1 MIRRLFGRGARAL
14 EGRSKMRKLL
24 LASLLVL
31 LFLVPHG
38 ALAQPAA
45 APPQNAPEIG
55 TAKVLAIGIGA
66 ILGAAAAQ
74 AIVVGDG
81 VALVGGIAGG
91 VIAAWWYQSEEGG
104 KPAGPRQSPY
114 EAEPGQPKR
123 ISAAL

>member
-1 MIRRLFGRGARAL
+1 V
-14 EGRSKMRKLL
+14 EGGSKMRKLL
-24 LASLLVL
+24 LASLLAL

-38 ALAQPAA
+38 ALAQPAG
-45 APPQNAPEIG
+45 APTQNTPEIS
-55 TAKVLAIGIGA
+55 TAKVLAIGIGV

-91 VIAAWWYQSEEGG
+91 VIAAWWYQSAEGG
-104 KPAGPRQSPY
+104 KRAGLRQPPY
-114 EAEPGQPKR
+114 EPEPVQPKR